1 MTDETP
7 TTPDLEP
14 GLRVHIIDGFYE
26 GRYGE
31 VVREWTDGRW
41 YVRLDDHAKMAL
53 VHPDEMEIVT
63 Q

>member
-7 TTPDLEP
+7 TLEP